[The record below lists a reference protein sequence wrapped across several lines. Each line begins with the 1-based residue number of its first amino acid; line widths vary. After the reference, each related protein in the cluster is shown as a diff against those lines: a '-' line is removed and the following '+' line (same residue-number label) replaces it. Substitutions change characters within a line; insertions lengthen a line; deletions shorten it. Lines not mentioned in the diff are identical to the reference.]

1 MSFQSSQT
9 SASDSDGSLIEIND
23 ATVYINGS
31 RVLDSISWTMKE
43 GENWA
48 VVGNNGAG
56 KTSFMKLAHGELIPV
71 WGGTVR
77 WFGRRDRPPI
87 WETRS
92 RIGFVSAEFQE
103 TYDQNVT
110 GLKVTA
116 SGFHSSIGLWQPLGS
131 EQKKTAMEWM
141 EFLGIA
147 HLAGK
152 HFRRM
157 SYGEAR
163 RVLLARALVNQPQ
176 LLILDEPC
184 NGLDI
189 PTRET
194 VLETI
199 EKLSQTDTRMI
210 YVTHHI
216 EEILP
221 SITHVLYLKDGKVYR
236 QGRKEDMLQ
245 EKVISE
251 ALDCNLSLTQSL
263 GRYWL
268 TGLNKKSG
276 T

>member
-1 MSFQSSQT
+1 MPSSSSKT
-9 SASDSDGSLIEIND
+9 PASDSDGFLIEIKS

-31 RVLDSISWTMKE
+31 QVLDSISWTMKE

-77 WFGRRDRPPI
+77 WFGRRDRTPI

-110 GLKVTA
+110 GLKVVA
-116 SGFHSSIGLWQPLGS
+116 SGFYSSIGLWEPLGS
-131 EQKKTAMEWM
+131 AQEKTAMEWM
-141 EFLGIA
+141 DFLGIA

-163 RVLLARALVNQPQ
+163 RVLLARALVNRPH

-194 VLETI
+194 VLATI
-199 EKLSQTDTRMI
+199 EKLSQTDTRLI

-221 SITHVLYLKDGKVYR
+221 SVTHVLYLKDGKVYR
-236 QGRKEDMLQ
+236 QGGKADMLQ
-245 EKVISE
+245 EEVLSE
-251 ALDCNLSLTQSL
+251 ALDCNVSLTQSA

-268 TGLNKKSG
+268 TGSSSKNL
-276 T
+276 